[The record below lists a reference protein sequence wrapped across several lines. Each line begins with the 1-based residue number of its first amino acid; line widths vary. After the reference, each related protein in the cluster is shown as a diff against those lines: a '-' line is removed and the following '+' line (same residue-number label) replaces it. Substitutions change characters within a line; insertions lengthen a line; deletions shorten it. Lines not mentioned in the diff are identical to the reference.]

1 MAALFQ
7 KLIGRLVQDEKDPKP
22 WLALSLFGK
31 HPTYIEHFLYNP
43 AESPRLAAVWS
54 LLYDQGMKS
63 LVARWEQLAPGE
75 RLPECKHIIVWRNAH
90 AVFAGRIWPSSD
102 AGGRRGFPLIAC
114 AECRNLPLDWVLRT
128 VLPSLEA
135 VEQGCKAASSLD
147 AVRGI
152 IDSAQEK
159 LRRLTAAPE
168 AAKADPEPSHKAL
181 ARLAD
186 DPALGPDSQ
195 GLLRILYQIDRKHD
209 VISGHRS
216 SQITGTSPADAE
228 HVRVPRVGDLP
239 EDSLRTWLEFLAGL
253 MGQASPA
260 VALLPLDQDW
270 VDLLVGEPA
279 PSSFFCI
286 RTSAARIPLTTSIP
300 YTLGLDFIAS
310 CQKLIARGR
319 AAIGP
324 MPLKPVAAPTIAAA
338 EDKSRPPVPMPEITP
353 GESPASAAPVPL
365 PPLALPLPQFRPA
378 ARAPEQAAS
387 VPVRLSDRE
396 PSIPAPAV
404 LEETQA
410 PERPI
415 PEPQPAAPTASSALV
430 APEVPLDPT
439 PLPATVQLTSS
450 RPEPEPSAPSIP
462 EPIGEPS
469 ATAHSVPPPPLR
481 TEPAIVLAPP
491 PPPDL
496 MAKPTSAMAVDPAPR
511 LVPVS
516 AIAEVKPQGLPLSE
530 AQTVESAV
538 TALRAAEAG
547 PTFAETPAH
556 GPASSSSAA
565 TAECQTLAP
574 VPGPSAAGP
583 APAVTRPTSGPD
595 FRYPPQHPPSL
606 QPRGRGARSKW
617 LPTAVGVAVLTVV
630 AIVLAYSFLR
640 TQGSGSKTVAVN
652 QNTGAQNGQNVP
664 APSAPDP
671 RLDWTGPTKL
681 GELNTLVKTL
691 KDQHSAV
698 PSPELEKALATL
710 PDRMA
715 QVVASTWTLQ
725 QQATIENE
733 LKELDQDLA
742 RSIRLARE
750 QLAERE
756 QYAKWLPAIRDFR
769 LDGLPILNQQWVARR
784 DRLLNDVPDLA
795 ARQKAV
801 ESLKSLITRLQTTDA
816 KLEMPKSSGKGWDD
830 AIAAAALARRQSAL
844 EKELDLIAEPN
855 GVPAFRSV
863 PEIDKLEAESSRW
876 MAQSRELVRACAS
889 IAERLDAGYLLP
901 LEQNE
906 LLTAWADAQKLA
918 PFADPM
924 VADAMKPLRQAVEA
938 IRQAQLPIE
947 QFDVKAMDDE
957 VAILGK
963 LEKRIGRLDKAD
975 RKTLLEQELAAHKID
990 RWLSFYKAAKSQ
1002 KSLEAVLERLPVF
1015 GLTSDRILN
1024 DQAGRISVS
1033 LRFNIL
1039 LNTLKRHLAAES
1051 VDDTAA
1057 RQAVAAFLDPAR
1069 ELDARELGD
1078 VAPLLQQ
1085 LAKLQAARSET
1096 PDPTTAGPDRSVW
1109 KADTSGNR
1117 IHFTWTVGGDR
1128 RHEVQFIR
1136 IDPTDDSA
1144 KPFYLCTTEVPLGLF
1159 ADVVGAYGQWPA
1171 LRELQIDER
1180 WRGVRCWDWSPRGRP
1195 EGMIPAGN
1203 WLDERNVRGG
1213 DYYAASIKTRVA
1225 PPGRMHPMQQV
1236 SISAAAYMASL
1247 LHCRLPTVGEWRLA
1261 YEHKTQDPPPQ
1272 ANLRD
1277 RTWRIQNEH
1286 LMQPGKGRGMPHE
1299 GIFQPL
1305 KLSEGSSP
1313 TSWSKLMKGPWTT
1326 ASPEDEYDDGILWF
1340 RPSDAVRGDC
1350 FCDLVG
1356 NVSEFVCNDPLVWP
1370 ELLRQ
1375 TPDSIGSF
1383 LSRRFV
1389 VSANGSREVRDL
1401 FVIGGSAL
1409 SNPLWPPNE
1418 PQRLGPVDWP
1428 QKFADVGFRLAF
1440 DAPIPSTTERLK
1452 ALLLRQN
1459 YLYGKKLADP
1469 G

>member
-7 KLIGRLVQDEKDPKP
+7 KLLGRLVQDEKDPKP

-63 LVARWEQLAPGE
+63 LVAKWERLAPSE
-75 RLPECKHIIVWRNAH
+75 RLPECKHIIVWRNAQ
-90 AVFAGRIWPSSD
+90 AVFAGRIWPSAD
-102 AGGRRGFPLIAC
+102 AGGRRGFPLIVC

-135 VEQGCKAASSLD
+135 VEQGCDAAPSLD

-152 IDSAQEK
+152 IDSAQKK

-216 SQITGTSPADAE
+216 SQIARTSPADAE

-310 CQKLIARGR
+310 CQELIARGR
-319 AAIGP
+319 TATGP
-324 MPLKPVAAPTIAAA
+324 MPLKTAAAPTIAAA

-353 GESPASAAPVPL
+353 QESPASAAPVPL
-365 PPLALPLPQFRPA
+365 PPLTLPLPQFRPA

-387 VPVRLSDRE
+387 VPVRLSDRD

-404 LEETQA
+404 LKETGA

-415 PEPQPAAPTASSALV
+415 PELEPAAPAPSSALV
-430 APEVPLDPT
+430 APEVPLGPT
-439 PLPATVQLTSS
+439 PSPATVQLTSS
-450 RPEPEPSAPSIP
+450 RPEPEPPAPSIP
-462 EPIGEPS
+462 QP
-469 ATAHSVPPPPLR
+469 
-481 TEPAIVLAPP
+481 
-491 PPPDL
+491 
-496 MAKPTSAMAVDPAPR
+496 MAEPTSPTAVDPVPR
-511 LVPVS
+511 FVPVS
-516 AIAEVKPQGLPLSE
+516 AIAEAKPRGLSLSE
-530 AQTVESAV
+530 GQTVEPVA
-538 TALRAAEAG
+538 TALPPAEAG
-547 PTFAETPAH
+547 RTFAETPAH

-565 TAECQTLAP
+565 TAECQALAP
-574 VPGPSAAGP
+574 VPGPAAVGP
-583 APAVTRPTSGPD
+583 PPAVTRPTSGPD
-595 FRYPPQHPPSL
+595 FRFPPQHPPSF
-606 QPRGRGARSKW
+606 QPRVSAGGRRARSKW
-617 LPTAVGVAVLTVV
+617 LATAVGVAALTVV
-630 AIVLAYSFLR
+630 AMVLAYSFLR
-640 TQGSGSKTVAVN
+640 PQGSGSKTVPVN
-652 QNTGAQNGQNVP
+652 QNTGPQNSQNVP

-671 RLDWTGPTKL
+671 RLNWTGPTRL
-681 GELNTLVKTL
+681 GELNALLKTL
-691 KDQHSAV
+691 NDQHAAV
-698 PSPELEKALATL
+698 PGPELEKALATF

-715 QVVASTWTLQ
+715 QVAAGTWTVQ
-725 QQATIENE
+725 QQATIENA

-742 RSIRLARE
+742 RSIRLATN

-756 QYAKWLPAIRDFR
+756 QYAKWLLAIRDFR

-801 ESLKSLITRLQTTDA
+801 ESLKSLMTRLQATDA
-816 KLEMPKSSGKGWDD
+816 KLEMPKSSGKSWED

-844 EKELDLIAEPN
+844 ARALELIAEPS
-855 GVPAFRSV
+855 GVPAFRSA
-863 PEIDKLEAESSRW
+863 PEIEKLEAESSRW
-876 MAQSRELVRACAS
+876 MAQARELVRACAR
-889 IAERLDAGYLLP
+889 IAERLDVGYLLP
-901 LEQNE
+901 LEQKE
-906 LLTAWADAQKLA
+906 LLAAWDDAQKLA
-918 PFADPM
+918 PFADPK
-924 VADAMKPLRQAVEA
+924 VADAMKPLRQPVEA

-947 QFDVKAMDDE
+947 PFDIKAMDDE

-975 RKTLLEQELAAHKID
+975 RTTLLEQELAAHKID

-1002 KSLEAVLERLPVF
+1002 ESLEAVLERLPVF

-1024 DQAGRISVS
+1024 DQADRISVS

-1057 RQAVAAFLDPAR
+1057 RQAVSAFLDPAR
-1069 ELDARELGD
+1069 KLDARELGD

-1085 LAKLQAARSET
+1085 LAKLQAGGSET
-1096 PDPTTAGPDRSVW
+1096 PDPTTAGPNRPDW
-1109 KADTSGNR
+1109 KADTSGNH
-1117 IHFTWTVGGDR
+1117 IHFTWPVGGDR
-1128 RHEVQFIR
+1128 RHEVEFIR
-1136 IDPTDDSA
+1136 IDPPGDSA
-1144 KPFYLCTTEVPLGLF
+1144 KPFYLCATEVPLGLF
-1159 ADVVGAYGQWPA
+1159 ADVVGAYGQWAA
-1171 LRELQIDER
+1171 LRELQKDDR
-1180 WRGVRCWDWSPRGRP
+1180 SRGVHCWNWSPRGRP
-1195 EGMIPAGN
+1195 EGMIPANN
-1203 WLDERNVRGG
+1203 WIDERYIGG
-1213 DYYAASIKTRVA
+1213 EYYAAASKTRVDR
-1225 PPGRMHPMQQV
+1225 PGRMHPMQQV

-1247 LHCRLPTVGEWRLA
+1247 LHCRLPTVDEWCLA
-1261 YEHKTQDPPPQ
+1261 YKHKTQDPPPP

-1286 LMQPGKGRGMPHE
+1286 LMQLGIGRAVPHE
-1299 GIFQPL
+1299 GIFQPM

-1326 ASPEDEYDDGILWF
+1326 TGPEDEYDDGILWF
-1340 RPSDAVRGDC
+1340 RPADAVHGDC

-1356 NVSEFVCNDPLVWP
+1356 NVSEFVCNDLLVWR
-1370 ELLRQ
+1370 ELSIQ
-1375 TPDSIGSF
+1375 KPDSICTF
-1383 LSRRFV
+1383 LRSRFV
-1389 VSANGSREVRDL
+1389 SSANGSLKVRDL

-1409 SNPLWPPNE
+1409 SIPRWQPEE
-1418 PQRLGPVDWP
+1418 PQRLGAVDLS

-1440 DAPIPSTTERLK
+1440 DAPIPSTKERLK
-1452 ALLLRQN
+1452 ALLLRQE
-1459 YLYGKKLADP
+1459 YVYGEKRTDTR
-1469 G
+1469 